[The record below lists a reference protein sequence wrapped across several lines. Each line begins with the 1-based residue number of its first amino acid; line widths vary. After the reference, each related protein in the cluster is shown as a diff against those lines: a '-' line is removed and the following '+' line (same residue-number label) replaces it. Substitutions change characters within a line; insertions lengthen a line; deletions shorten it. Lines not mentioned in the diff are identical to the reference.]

1 MLLIRNGVFET
12 NSSSTHC
19 LSMCEKSEFEKWV
32 NGELYYDE
40 DSDSFVDDNAKN
52 NKIKEK
58 IIFDLCEYTTDKKYK
73 YKNKIYSDDK
83 DMYTEENLQGIT
95 QEQIDDYLDY
105 GDLWEIPLS
114 YKEWEANIEN
124 RNYESF
130 YQEKEISN
138 GDKVVAFGYYGYD
151 G

>member
-40 DSDSFVDDNAKN
+40 DSDSFVDDNVR
-52 NKIKEK
+52 NKEIKEK
-58 IIFDLCEYTTDKKYK
+58 IILHLCEYEDEKYK
-73 YKNKIYSDDK
+73 YKDKIYSNPE
-83 DMYTEENLQGIT
+83 DMYTEENLEEIT
-95 QEQIDDYLDY
+95 QEQIDDYLKY
-105 GDLWEIPLS
+105 RDLWGIPLS
-114 YKEWEANIEN
+114 YEEWEANVENSNYIEL
-124 RNYESF
+124 YL
-130 YQEKEISN
+130 EKETSN
-138 GDKVVAFGYYGYD
+138 GNKVVAFGYYGYD

>member
-19 LSMCEKSEFEKWV
+19 LSMCEMSEFEKWV

-40 DSDSFVDDNAKN
+40 DSDSFVDDNTKN
-52 NKIKEK
+52 KKIKEK

-73 YKNKIYSDDK
+73 YKDKIYSNSK
-83 DMYTEENLQGIT
+83 DMYTEENLKGIT

-105 GDLWEIPLS
+105 GEIPLS
-114 YKEWEANIEN
+114 YKEWEANIED

>member
-40 DSDSFVDDNAKN
+40 EFDSFVDDNAR
-52 NKIKEK
+52 NKEVKKK
-58 IIFDLCEYTTDKKYK
+58 IIYHLCEYEDEKYK
-73 YKNKIYSDDK
+73 YKNKIYSNPE
-83 DMYTEENLQGIT
+83 DMYTEENLEEIT
-95 QEQIDDYLDY
+95 QEQIDDYLDD

-114 YKEWEANIEN
+114 YEEWEANVENSNYIELHL
-124 RNYESF
+124 
-130 YQEKEISN
+130 EKETSN

>member
-40 DSDSFVDDNAKN
+40 DSDSFVDDNVR
-52 NKIKEK
+52 NKEVKKK
-58 IIFDLCEYTTDKKYK
+58 IICHLCEYEDKKYK
-73 YKNKIYSDDK
+73 YKDKIYSNSK
-83 DMYTEENLQGIT
+83 DMYTEENLEEIT
-95 QEQIDDYLDY
+95 QEQIDDYLNY
-105 GDLWEIPLS
+105 EDLWGIPLS
-114 YKEWEANIEN
+114 YEEWEANVENSNYIEL
-124 RNYESF
+124 YL
-130 YQEKEISN
+130 EKETSN
-138 GDKVVAFGYYGYD
+138 GNKVVAFGYYGYD